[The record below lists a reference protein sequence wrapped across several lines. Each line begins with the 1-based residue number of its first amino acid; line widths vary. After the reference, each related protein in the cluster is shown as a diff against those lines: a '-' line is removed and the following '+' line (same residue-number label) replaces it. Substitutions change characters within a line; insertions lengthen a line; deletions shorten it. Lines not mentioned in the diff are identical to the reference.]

1 MPAGYAATTGV
12 ESTYGDAFTYEISDL
27 RVAERLPW
35 ITDFAGHVIGPISG
49 AFAHP
54 QQGRF
59 HLEPANAIVS
69 VPLPEPRTRR
79 PSNIVPIRTGDND
92 PNNDLFYLGLDVEF
106 VGTHLGLSGYPNTV
120 SVEVKF
126 FLEAYGAGN
135 GGGRHEINIASQIF
149 ADLNANPIVAVD
161 NPDTELR
168 HQLWVQVAE
177 ANYPAIVQSPAG
189 LLWDDLFNPDTIY
202 RVAASVKIVA
212 ANLIP
217 LDIPAATGFIEG
229 AVFQTEV
236 WSPHT
241 V

>member
-1 MPAGYAATTGV
+1 
-12 ESTYGDAFTYEISDL
+12 
-27 RVAERLPW
+27 
-35 ITDFAGHVIGPISG
+35 
-49 AFAHP
+49 
-54 QQGRF
+54 
-59 HLEPANAIVS
+59 
-69 VPLPEPRTRR
+69 
-79 PSNIVPIRTGDND
+79 VPIRTGDGD

-106 VGTHLGLSGYPNTV
+106 VGTHLGLPGYPNTV

-126 FLEAYGAGN
+126 FLEAYGAG
-135 GGGRHEINIASQIF
+135 GGEGGPGLGHRHEINIAPQTF
-149 ADLNANPIVAVD
+149 TGLNANPVISVAS
-161 NPDTELR
+161 PDTELR

-177 ANYPAIVQSPAG
+177 ANYPAIVQSPEG
-189 LLWDDLFNPDTIY
+189 LLWDHLFNPDTIY

-212 ANLIP
+212 ADLIP